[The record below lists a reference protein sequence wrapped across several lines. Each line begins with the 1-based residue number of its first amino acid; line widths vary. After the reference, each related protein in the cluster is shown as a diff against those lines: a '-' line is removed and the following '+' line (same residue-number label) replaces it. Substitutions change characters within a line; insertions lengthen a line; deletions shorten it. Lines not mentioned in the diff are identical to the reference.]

1 LPQTQRKPRFI
12 ERSAPP
18 GAWPVTTRNHSSP
31 LSRAAGSLAALTL
44 LITCGQSAAAE
55 PRLELA
61 QAATGAATSQP
72 RLTPQQREA
81 DYVAQLDKM
90 VAPLLDYQL
99 SDEDNT
105 KINAAFKALSGSD
118 LAKAKDLQA
127 GLSDPLARKLV
138 EWERLRGGEGQAAEY
153 LKFLSEN
160 PDWPSREQLQRRME
174 ETLFEEGGD
183 TDVIATY
190 FKGREARS
198 PAGMA
203 VLASAVPLIN
213 AGSIRP
219 LALAAPSETPLVA
232 KVPLLEQGGIKGPA
246 MPS

>member
-1 LPQTQRKPRFI
+1 
-12 ERSAPP
+12 
-18 GAWPVTTRNHSSP
+18 
-31 LSRAAGSLAALTL
+31 
-44 LITCGQSAAAE
+44 
-55 PRLELA
+55 
-61 QAATGAATSQP
+61 
-72 RLTPQQREA
+72 
-81 DYVAQLDKM
+81 M

-174 ETLFEEGGD
+174 ETLFEEA
-183 TDVIATY
+183 ATPTS
-190 FKGREARS
+190 S
-198 PAGMA
+198 PPTSRA
-203 VLASAVPLIN
+203 VK
-213 AGSIRP
+213 R
-219 LALAAPSETPLVA
+219 AAP
-232 KVPLLEQGGIKGPA
+232 PA
-246 MPS
+246 WPCSPPYIWRTARRTKRRRWP

>member
-1 LPQTQRKPRFI
+1 
-12 ERSAPP
+12 
-18 GAWPVTTRNHSSP
+18 
-31 LSRAAGSLAALTL
+31 
-44 LITCGQSAAAE
+44 
-55 PRLELA
+55 
-61 QAATGAATSQP
+61 
-72 RLTPQQREA
+72 
-81 DYVAQLDKM
+81 YVAQLDKM

-105 KINAAFKALSGSD
+105 KINAAFKALSGGD

-203 VLASAVPLIN
+203 VLASVHMAHGEKDQ
-213 AGSIRP
+213 AK
-219 LALAAPSETPLVA
+219 ALAVKIWREKDLPASLEKGFLTRFGSMLNEQDH
-232 KVPLLEQGGIKGPA
+232 KWRLDRLLGEDVKQKDKREDRA
-246 MPS
+246 AQ